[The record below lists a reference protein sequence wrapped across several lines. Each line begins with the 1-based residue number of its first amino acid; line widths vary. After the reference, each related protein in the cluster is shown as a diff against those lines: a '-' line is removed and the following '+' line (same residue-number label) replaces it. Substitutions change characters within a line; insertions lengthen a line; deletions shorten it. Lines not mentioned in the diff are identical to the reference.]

1 MTRIPFRSNRRPRI
15 LFALA
20 AILACTSCARTDRP
34 PLFSVQGEVY
44 YQGKPAE
51 GASVFFHPV
60 DKATSLA
67 GEGMPHG
74 VVGADGTFHL
84 GTFAAEDGAPA
95 GDYAVTV
102 IWESQPSSRDED
114 AFNLLPRRYASPATS
129 GLRARVVEGDTQL
142 EPFKLT
148 QGDTRPRR

>member
-1 MTRIPFRSNRRPRI
+1 MTHIPFRSKCRPRI
-15 LFALA
+15 LFAFA

-51 GASVFFHPV
+51 GASVFFLPI

-67 GEGMPHG
+67 GEGVPHG
-74 VVGADGTFHL
+74 VVGADGSFRL
-84 GTFAAEDGAPA
+84 GTFAVDDGAPA

-102 IWESQPSSRDED
+102 IWETQPASRDDE
-114 AFNLLPRRYASPATS
+114 AVNLLPPRYANPVTS

-142 EPFKLT
+142 DAFRLT
-148 QGDTRPRR
+148 QGETRPRR